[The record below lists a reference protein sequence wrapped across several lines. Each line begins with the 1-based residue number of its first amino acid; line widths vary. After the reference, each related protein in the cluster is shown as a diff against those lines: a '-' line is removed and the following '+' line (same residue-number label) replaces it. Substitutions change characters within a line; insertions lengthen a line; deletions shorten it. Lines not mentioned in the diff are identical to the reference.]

1 MLSDQTILAVIGSIL
16 TLMIGIIG
24 FFIKHWMTATDRRD
38 ARANELI
45 ETINSALLDLN
56 STLNSVNTGL
66 QIYQAGTNETIIN
79 LKETV
84 RTHTNE
90 LEANSKTVQNHE
102 VRISIIEKT
111 KLNNNENSNRR

>member
-1 MLSDQTILAVIGSIL
+1 MLTDQTILAVIGSIL

-24 FFIKHWMTATDRRD
+24 FFIKHWMSATDRRD

-56 STLNSVNTGL
+56 TTLNNVNTGL
-66 QIYQAGTNETIIN
+66 QIYQAGMNETIIN

-84 RTHTNE
+84 RSHTTE
-90 LEANSKTVQNHE
+90 LEQHGKVIQDHEIRLTV
-102 VRISIIEKT
+102 IEKS
-111 KLNNNENSNRR
+111 KKS

>member
-56 STLNSVNTGL
+56 STLNNVNTGL
-66 QIYQAGTNETIIN
+66 QIYQAGMNETIIN
-79 LKETV
+79 LKDNV

-90 LEANSKTVQNHE
+90 LEAHGKSIQDHE
-102 VRISIIEKT
+102 VRLAVIEKV
-111 KLNNNENSNRR
+111 KMGNNENTNRR

>member
-16 TLMIGIIG
+16 SLMIGIIG
-24 FFIKHWMTATDRRD
+24 FFIKHWMAATDKRD

-56 STLNSVNTGL
+56 TTLSNVNTGL
-66 QIYQAGTNETIIN
+66 QIYQAGTNETILN

-90 LEANSKTVQNHE
+90 LESHGKTIQDHE
-102 VRISIIEKT
+102 VRLSIIEKT
-111 KLNNNENSNRR
+111 KMNNHENTNRR